1 MKGSQEHVCSGEE
14 GFREQGPKALPR
26 FSGRGGSEIG
36 GNPGERGRELN
47 VGESMCR

>member
-1 MKGSQEHVCSGEE
+1 MCSGEE